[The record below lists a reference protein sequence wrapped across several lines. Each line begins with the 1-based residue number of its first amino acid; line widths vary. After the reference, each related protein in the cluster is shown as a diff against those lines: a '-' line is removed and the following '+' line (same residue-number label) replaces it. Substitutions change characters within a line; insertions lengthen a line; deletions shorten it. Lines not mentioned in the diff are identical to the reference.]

1 MAQIKNGKG
10 LIIVNTG
17 TGKGKT
23 TAALGAALRAS
34 GNGMRVMIIQFIKGA
49 WKYGE
54 LEAIER
60 LPNVEIH
67 PLGLGMT
74 KRHENTERDA
84 AKAVEAWQRV
94 RTEVFSDSY
103 DLVVLDEINL
113 ALHYGFV
120 PIQDVLELLKTKPER
135 LHIIL
140 TGRYAPE
147 EIVDIADTVTSM
159 TEIKHHYTKG
169 VAAQKGIEF

>member
-1 MAQIKNGKG
+1 MAQHEKTRG

-54 LEAIER
+54 LEAIKH
-60 LPNVEIH
+60 LPNAEIH

-74 KRHENTERDA
+74 KRHESTERDA
-84 AKAVEAWQRV
+84 AKATEAWQRV
-94 RTEVFSDSY
+94 RTEVFSDRY
-103 DLVVLDEINL
+103 DLIVLDEINL
-113 ALHYGFV
+113 ALHFGFV
-120 PIQDVLELLKTKPER
+120 PVQDVLELLRTKPER

-147 EIVDIADTVTSM
+147 EIMDIADTVTEM
-159 TEIKHHYTKG
+159 TEIKHHYKKG